1 MGLLQLAPARLLR
14 LEQPS
19 VLDSDDGLIGENLE
33 QLDLSVNERS
43 HLSASY
49 HYRTDGLTGPYQ
61 RNCNDEKRPPYR
73 AIRRGSQRICS
84 GRYTYLPASPAT
96 TNPRD

>member
-73 AIRRGSQRICS
+73 AIQRG
-84 GRYTYLPASPAT
+84 
-96 TNPRD
+96 